1 MAESASGWG
10 KVANS
15 RLTGSSDLVLDAKGR
30 IAIPARHRDILTAM
44 NVTNL
49 TITKHRQGALMIFPQ
64 PAWDAFSARVAALP
78 MEADGWQ
85 RFFLGNAV
93 EVELDGSSRVLIA
106 PSLRKFANL
115 EREVTLIGVVSH
127 FELWNTKAY
136 EDHEAEVLKSE
147 MPASLKSFSVQA
159 A

>member
-1 MAESASGWG
+1 MWG

-15 RLTGSSDLVLDAKGR
+15 GFTGSNELVLDAKSR
-30 IAIPARHRDILTAM
+30 IALPSRHRDKLNTM
-44 NVTNL
+44 NVTHL

-64 PAWDAFSARVAALP
+64 PAWEAFSARVAALP
-78 MEADGWQ
+78 MEADGWK

-93 EVELDGSSRVLIA
+93 ELELDGSSRLLIA

-127 FELWNTKAY
+127 FELWNATAY
-136 EDHEAEVLKSE
+136 DEYEAELLKSD
-147 MPASLKSFSVQA
+147 MPDSLKNFSFQA